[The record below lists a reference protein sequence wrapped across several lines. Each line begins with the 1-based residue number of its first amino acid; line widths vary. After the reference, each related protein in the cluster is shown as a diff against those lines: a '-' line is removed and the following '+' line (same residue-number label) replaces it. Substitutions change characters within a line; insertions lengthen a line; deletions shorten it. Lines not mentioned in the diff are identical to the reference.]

1 MREVLSPTTEAT
13 SHRPFVQMNIA
24 RQGVSFVIVG
34 CCLIVVDW
42 AVFVALSVTGMTPV
56 WANVLG
62 RVAGALVGFW
72 ANGRVTFGSP
82 GAPRFGY
89 HRFAKF
95 SASWVVVTLLSTVL
109 ITELADH
116 LSLQAA
122 WLAKPM
128 VEGALAAISF
138 FVSRHWVYR

>member
-1 MREVLSPTTEAT
+1 MLGT
-13 SHRPFVQMNIA
+13 SESIEMSIA
-24 RQGVSFVIVG
+24 RQGVSFVVIG

-42 AVFVALSVTGMTPV
+42 AVFVVLSVAGLAPL
-56 WANVLG
+56 WANILG

-95 SASWVVVTLLSTVL
+95 LTSWVVVTLLSTVL

-116 LSLQAA
+116 LSLHVA

-128 VEGALAAISF
+128 VEGGLAVMSF

>member
-1 MREVLSPTTEAT
+1 
-13 SHRPFVQMNIA
+13 MNIA
-24 RQGVSFVIVG
+24 RQGISFVLVG

-42 AVFVALSVTGMTPV
+42 AVFVALSAAGIPTV
-56 WANVLG
+56 WANILG

-95 SASWVVVTLLSTVL
+95 LTSWIVVTLLSTVL
-109 ITELADH
+109 VTVLADH
-116 LSLQAA
+116 LSLQVA
-122 WLAKPM
+122 WLAKPV
-128 VEGALAAISF
+128 VEAGLAMISF
-138 FVSRHWVYR
+138 FISRHWVYR